1 MAADHASACDAIKS
15 ALDGLGLDYE
25 QPEPGA
31 YLVRLA
37 GEHKLATLTWLIAG
51 EHSLQVEA
59 FFCRQ
64 PDENH
69 AAFYRFLLERNAR
82 MYGVHFALD
91 RTGDV
96 YLTGRLPLSATSE
109 AEIDTLLGCVL
120 TYSDETFNEALRIGF
135 ASAILREWAW
145 REKRGESLAT
155 LRPFADLVNAT
166 ENRDKQK
173 KSPA

>member
-1 MAADHASACDAIKS
+1 MAADEASACGAIQA
-15 ALDGLGLDYE
+15 ALDALGVAYE
-25 QPEPGA
+25 HPEPSA
-31 YLVRLA
+31 FLVRLE
-37 GEHKLATLTWLIAG
+37 GQHKLVTMAWLIAG

-109 AEIDTLLGCVL
+109 SEIDTLLGCVL

-155 LRPFADLVNAT
+155 LRPFADLANPP
-166 ENRDKQK
+166 EQRNQQK

>member
-1 MAADHASACDAIKS
+1 MAASDASARDAIKA
-15 ALDGLGLDYE
+15 ALDSLGLGYE
-25 QPEPGA
+25 HPEPDA
-31 YLVRLA
+31 YLVRLE
-37 GEHKLATLTWLIAG
+37 GQHKLATLTWLIAG
-51 EHSLQVEA
+51 EHSLQIEA

-109 AEIDTLLGCVL
+109 TEIDTLLGCVL
-120 TYSDETFNEALRIGF
+120 TYSDEMFNEALRIGF

-145 REKRGESLAT
+145 REKRGESLAN
-155 LRPFADLVNAT
+155 LRPFADLVNAA
-166 ENRDKQK
+166 EHRDKQK

>member
-1 MAADHASACDAIKS
+1 MAADTLPPATAIEA
-15 ALDGLGLDYE
+15 ALDSLGLTYE
-25 QPEPGA
+25 HPEPGA
-31 YLVRLA
+31 YLVRLE

-109 AEIDTLLGCVL
+109 AEIDTLLGC
-120 TYSDETFNEALRIGF
+120 
-135 ASAILREWAW
+135 IL
-145 REKRGESLAT
+145 
-155 LRPFADLVNAT
+155 DLL
-166 ENRDKQK
+166 
-173 KSPA
+173 

>member
-1 MAADHASACDAIKS
+1 MERESSAAADVLGRI
-15 ALDGLGLDYE
+15 LDDLGLSYE
-25 QPEPGA
+25 HQPPGA
-31 YLVRLA
+31 YLVRLD
-37 GEHKLATLTWLIAG
+37 GEHKLATMTWLIAG
-51 EHSLQVEA
+51 DHSLQVEA

-96 YLTGRLPLSATSE
+96 YLTGRLPLSSTSE

-120 TYSDETFNEALRIGF
+120 SYSDETFNEALKIGF
-135 ASAILREWAW
+135 ASAIVREWAW
-145 REKRGESLAT
+145 REKRGGGLAN
-155 LRPFADLVNAT
+155 LRPFGDLV
-166 ENRDKQK
+166 
-173 KSPA
+173 S

>member
-1 MAADHASACDAIKS
+1 MAAGAASACEAIKA
-15 ALDGLGLDYE
+15 ALDSLGLTYE
-25 QPEPGA
+25 HPEPGA
-31 YLVRLA
+31 YLVRLE

-109 AEIDTLLGCVL
+109 TELDTLLGCIL

-135 ASAILREWAW
+135 ASAIMREWAW
-145 REKRGESLAT
+145 REKRGESLAN

-166 ENRDKQK
+166 ERRNQQK

>member
-1 MAADHASACDAIKS
+1 MAADDASACDAIKA
-15 ALDGLGLDYE
+15 ALDSLGLTYE
-25 QPEPGA
+25 HPEPGA

-37 GEHKLATLTWLIAG
+37 GEHKLVTLTWLIAG

-82 MYGVHFALD
+82 MYGVHFSLD

-109 AEIDTLLGCVL
+109 TEIDTLLGCVL

-145 REKRGESLAT
+145 REKRGESLAN
-155 LRPFADLVNAT
+155 LRPFADLVNAA
-166 ENRDKQK
+166 EHRDKQK

>member
-1 MAADHASACDAIKS
+1 MPPDNASACDAIKS
-15 ALDGLGLDYE
+15 ALDNLGLTYE

-91 RTGDV
+91 QTGDV

-109 AEIDTLLGCVL
+109 TEIDTLLGCVL

-145 REKRGESLAT
+145 REKRGESLAN
-155 LRPFADLVNAT
+155 LRPFADLVNAA
-166 ENRDKQK
+166 EHRDKQK